1 MASFEVEAKPGD
13 DPPPPTALRS
23 SGIHA
28 AQKYQ
33 SKEEAAEAEAYELGR
48 EERAD
53 GRCSHLYASGINA
66 RQTIFMLLDESESS
80 ILATIISIGVLVLI
94 VASSSCFILETLPW
108 VRAEPSYVEKMHA
121 VEITC
126 IVVFTFEYLARVLTC
141 SQRPRKDRSVCSY
154 LIKPMVIVDLVSIL
168 PFYIELVIGG
178 EESGLA
184 VVRMLRMSRIFRV
197 LKVGSYAEDLQ
208 LFVEGM
214 RRSGEGLLVLTFLL
228 GLYLVVFAALLY
240 EIERD
245 AQRDPLALPGT
256 SGPDRGGFESIP
268 TTWYFIMA
276 TMTTVGYGDHYP
288 VTPLGRFV
296 ASICMICG
304 IFVLGLPIVIIGNA
318 FEEVFEQEEE
328 LKAARRKYMVR
339 THLSPAARNSSAKT
353 LKRRCARRRRSLTT
367 VAPTARPKRRPKTRW
382 TARWMA
388 GTRCLKRPRT
398 PTPISAAMW
407 PSCRCVRCW
416 TVRALRLPSLCQ
428 SAAHVPRCAQIC
440 TSRREIQ
447 DSTKPGSS
455 SQTRKNIDTD

>member
-168 PFYIELVIGG
+168 PFYIELIIGG

-339 THLSPAARNSSAKT
+339 THLSPAARNSSAKP
-353 LKRRCARRRRSLTT
+353 LKRHCAGGEEVSQPWHRRRVRRDDRKP
-367 VAPTARPKRRPKTRW
+367 AGRRAGWPRPG
-382 TARWMA
+382 A
-388 GTRCLKRPRT
+388 
-398 PTPISAAMW
+398 
-407 PSCRCVRCW
+407 
-416 TVRALRLPSLCQ
+416 
-428 SAAHVPRCAQIC
+428 
-440 TSRREIQ
+440 
-447 DSTKPGSS
+447 
-455 SQTRKNIDTD
+455 

>member
-13 DPPPPTALRS
+13 EPPPPTLRS

-33 SKEEAAEAEAYELGR
+33 SKEEAAEAEAYELGK
-48 EERAD
+48 EERAE
-53 GRCSHLYASGINA
+53 GRCAHLYASGINV

-141 SQRPRKDRSVCSY
+141 SQRPREDRSVCGY
-154 LIKPMVIVDLVSIL
+154 LIKPMVVVDLVSIL
-168 PFYIELVIGG
+168 PFYIELIIGG

-339 THLSPAARNSSAKT
+339 TLSPQ
-353 LKRRCARRRRSLTT
+353 RRAIPAQSQKAQTPLRRRRRSLTT

-388 GTRCLKRPRT
+388 ATRCLKRPRT

-416 TVRALRLPSLCQ
+416 TVRALRLPSLW
-428 SAAHVPRCAQIC
+428 SERG
-440 TSRREIQ
+440 SRAEVRTDLYE
-447 DSTKPGSS
+447 
-455 SQTRKNIDTD
+455 QTGDTRFHKAWVELTNEKEY

>member
-1 MASFEVEAKPGD
+1 
-13 DPPPPTALRS
+13 
-23 SGIHA
+23 
-28 AQKYQ
+28 
-33 SKEEAAEAEAYELGR
+33 
-48 EERAD
+48 
-53 GRCSHLYASGINA
+53 
-66 RQTIFMLLDESESS
+66 MLLDESESS

-168 PFYIELVIGG
+168 PFYIELIIGG